1 MAQRVPLSVYSSFLV
16 RCTKLGCDEQY
27 EVLVSYALSPFPHN
41 LPLPQ
46 VVQKVLD
53 DQGNESPKVTKKHV
67 MSGARRAVSKKNL
80 RVVHVSFLSLF
91 CSDSVSLKILV
102 AIWSN
107 KS

>member
-27 EVLVSYALSPFPHN
+27 KVLVSYALSPFPHN

-53 DQGNESPKVTKKHV
+53 DQGDESPKVIKKHV
-67 MSGARRAVSKKNL
+67 MSGARRAVSKRPTNSTC
-80 RVVHVSFLSLF
+80 VLSLTLLLRL
-91 CSDSVSLKILV
+91 C
-102 AIWSN
+102 
-107 KS
+107 